1 MRDLSVR
8 RWVRKLPLRF
18 MVGEYYLCQDRL
30 DNMSCYTI

>member
-1 MRDLSVR
+1 
-8 RWVRKLPLRF
+8 VRKLPLRF